1 MAKAARKRT
10 PKARLA
16 VTSLTTG
23 APEIGV
29 PTLAH
34 GLAAKD
40 LTTSPPIFAPR
51 QVHHLEPG
59 GDAPARPKK
68 LAGKEWVK
76 AAYDRKRERFIRDDT
91 SITEAARDLAKESET
106 AADCKKPMVWGYV
119 KSLLRKGV
127 WHTPPKE
134 RAKPGPRLA
143 RK

>member
-16 VTSLTTG
+16 ATSLTTG
-23 APEIGV
+23 AQEIGV
-29 PTLAH
+29 PTLAPFSH
-34 GLAAKD
+34 GLTAKD

-51 QVHHLEPG
+51 QVHHLESG
-59 GDAPARPKK
+59 GDAPARPKQ

-91 SITEAARDLAKESET
+91 SITDAAKDLAKESET
-106 AADCKKPMVWGYV
+106 AADCKMSMVWGYV

-127 WHTPPKE
+127 WHTPPK
-134 RAKPGPRLA
+134 
-143 RK
+143 